1 VTGASPSSTGRG
13 PDESGPPGFDFVEVQ
28 DAGAVRSADAVDQ
41 VDAGVEPSRWS
52 SGFDRAIGRGT
63 AALGTASARLGRTG
77 IAVLTVAAMAAFVV
91 VIAATSRRPTIEQP
105 APATRLP
112 VAASGCPNIS
122 RCATRDDSS
131 GSLASALAA
140 HLHLTSLYAWSTF
153 DVDSG
158 RVYRTMVIASSE
170 SEQFA
175 VASQCLPGAMLP
187 NAQPIRIQH
196 VSSSPHLPDFGP
208 YAYITTTLVRQPSC
222 SVVIN
227 AIVPETKTITDP
239 NGNHSTTVVPDTT
252 DVQSARTALAVLSL
266 DPDIWVS

>member
-1 VTGASPSSTGRG
+1 VTGASPRSTGRA
-13 PDESGPPGFDFVEVQ
+13 PDEGGPPGFDFVEVQ
-28 DAGAVRSADAVDQ
+28 DGGAVRSADAADR

-52 SGFDRAIGRGT
+52 TGFDRAVGRGT

-91 VIAATSRRPTIEQP
+91 VIAATSRRPAIEQP
-105 APATRLP
+105 IQTTRVP
-112 VAASGCPNIS
+112 VAASGCPNVS
-122 RCATRDDSS
+122 HCATRDDSS

-140 HLHLTSLYAWSTF
+140 QVHLTSLYAWSTF

-158 RVYRTMVIASSE
+158 RVYRTMVIASNE
-170 SEQFA
+170 SEQYA
-175 VASQCLPGAMLP
+175 LASQCLPGAVLP

-196 VSSSPHLPDFGP
+196 VSSSPALPDFGP

-227 AIVPETKTITDP
+227 AIVPETKTVTDP
-239 NGNHSTTVVPDTT
+239 NGSHSTTFVLDNA
-252 DVQSARTALAVLSL
+252 DVQRARTALLNLSL
-266 DPDIWVS
+266 NPNIWVS